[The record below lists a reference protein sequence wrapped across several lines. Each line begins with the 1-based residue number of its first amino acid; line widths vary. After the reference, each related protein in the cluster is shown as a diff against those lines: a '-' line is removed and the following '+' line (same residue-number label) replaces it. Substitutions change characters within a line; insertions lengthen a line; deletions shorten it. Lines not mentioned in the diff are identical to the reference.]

1 MHIYSFNDLKF
12 TLKHLKRSYMF
23 RSYYHPQGGYIVPC
37 QSYSLK
43 TLSGLQHYVELV
55 LWQHVLC
62 TVWGIHFSEWAWLWM
77 CIVWHTASDAIR
89 RKRTSIAR
97 LILNSIRLTQY
108 TRQAATKP
116 TPHNDVNHWVFLN
129 YNFSKEQ
136 CMLPEDDRM
145 IETCRS
151 VLSVLM
157 WILDH

>member
-23 RSYYHPQGGYIVPC
+23 RSYDHPQGAHIVPC

-43 TLSGLQHYVELV
+43 TLSDLPV
-55 LWQHVLC
+55 
-62 TVWGIHFSEWAWLWM
+62 IA
-77 CIVWHTASDAIR
+77 TAPTQ
-89 RKRTSIAR
+89 RK
-97 LILNSIRLTQY
+97 
-108 TRQAATKP
+108 
-116 TPHNDVNHWVFLN
+116 DVNHWVFLN
-129 YNFSKEQ
+129 YNFGREQ
-136 CMLPEDDRM
+136 YVLPEDDRM